1 MQYYIVMLVG
11 ALKAVQCITVVTG
24 WLGLSIIVRVR
35 IRAMAREWDFS
46 VFFFFFFLVCV
57 KSDKHLCFA
66 H

>member
-11 ALKAVQCITVVTG
+11 ALKTVQCTTVVTG

-35 IRAMAREWDFS
+35 VRAMAREWDFS
-46 VFFFFFFLVCV
+46 VSFFFFLICV

>member
-11 ALKAVQCITVVTG
+11 ALKAVQCTTVITG

-35 IRAMAREWDFS
+35 VRAMAREWDF
-46 VFFFFFFLVCV
+46 FRGFFFFLVCV

>member
-35 IRAMAREWDFS
+35 AMAREWNFS
-46 VFFFFFFLVCV
+46 VVFFFAFG
-57 KSDKHLCFA
+57 LC
-66 H
+66 